1 MGETA
6 QRSAGGCNSV
16 SRYLELLA
24 ASSQRVGSSLCVGID
39 PDPAHLSPEHAASV
53 AGLREWLR
61 ILISATAQYAAAY
74 KVNLAFFEAYGADGA
89 ALAEEIRALTPAETP
104 LIMDVKRG
112 DIGNTVKAQ
121 ARALFDALGA
131 DAVTASPYLGIGAL
145 VPLLERDDRFV
156 YLLCRTS
163 NPESAE
169 LQELRLTAT
178 EAAPEEE
185 LYLRVARLAAA
196 RPEALAGR
204 IGLVAGATAGGA
216 FIKLREVAPSL
227 PLLVPGI
234 GAQGGDLAMVIQHG
248 GATAGG
254 AAGRFGG
261 GLLVNVGRG
270 ISGEASGAGE
280 TRRSASALEEAIHAR
295 AAEWGRR
302 LAILAP

>member
-1 MGETA
+1 M
-6 QRSAGGCNSV
+6 

-39 PDPAHLSPEHAASV
+39 PDPAHLLSEHEASV
-53 AGLREWLR
+53 AGLREWVGVLVK
-61 ILISATAQYAAAY
+61 ATVQYAAAY
-74 KVNLAFFEAYGADGA
+74 KVNLAFFEAYGAEGVA
-89 ALAEEIRALTPAETP
+89 VAEEIRAIIPINTP

-121 ARALFDALGA
+121 ARGLFDALSA
-131 DAVTASPYLGIGAL
+131 DAVTASPYLGIGSLA
-145 VPLLERDDRFV
+145 PLLERDDRFV

-216 FIKLREVAPSL
+216 FIKLREIAPSL

-234 GAQGGDLAMVIQHG
+234 GAQGGDLTMVTQHG

-270 ISGEASGAGE
+270 ISGEGSGAGVA
-280 TRRSASALEEAIHAR
+280 RLSAGALEEAIHAR

-302 LAILAP
+302 LAILAQ

>member
-1 MGETA
+1 M
-6 QRSAGGCNSV
+6 

-24 ASSQRVGSSLCVGID
+24 ASSQRVGSSLCIGID
-39 PDPAHLSPEHAASV
+39 PDPSHLSPEHAASV
-53 AGLREWLR
+53 AGLRAWVRL
-61 ILISATAQYAAAY
+61 LVKATAQYAAAY
-74 KVNLAFFEAYGADGA
+74 KVNLAFFEAYGADGIA
-89 ALAEEIRALTPAETP
+89 VAEEIRAIIPIETP

-145 VPLLERDDRFV
+145 APLLERDDRFV

-163 NPESAE
+163 NPEAAE

-178 EAAPEEE
+178 GDAPEEE

-204 IGLVAGATAGGA
+204 LGLVAGATAGGA
-216 FIKLREVAPSL
+216 FVKLREAVPSL

-234 GAQGGDLAMVIQHG
+234 GAQGGDLGMVTQHG

-280 TRRSASALEEAIHAR
+280 ARLSGGALEEAIHAR

-302 LAILAP
+302 LAILAS

>member
-1 MGETA
+1 M
-6 QRSAGGCNSV
+6 

-39 PDPAHLSPEHAASV
+39 PDPAHLAPEHAASV
-53 AGLREWLR
+53 AGLRVWVRL
-61 ILISATAQYAAAY
+61 LVTATAQYAAAY
-74 KVNLAFFEAYGADGA
+74 KVNLAFFEAYGAEGV

-104 LIMDVKRG
+104 IIMDVKRG

-145 VPLLERDDRFV
+145 APLLERDDRFV

-178 EAAPEEE
+178 GDAPEEE

-216 FIKLREVAPSL
+216 FVKLREAAPSL
-227 PLLVPGI
+227 PLLVPGV
-234 GAQGGDLAMVIQHG
+234 GAQGGDLTMVTQHG

-280 TRRSASALEEAIHAR
+280 ARLSAGALEEAIHAR

>member
-1 MGETA
+1 M
-6 QRSAGGCNSV
+6 

-24 ASSQRVGSSLCVGID
+24 ASSQRVGSTLCVGID

-53 AGLREWLR
+53 AGLREWVRL
-61 ILISATAQYAAAY
+61 LVTATAQYAAAY
-74 KVNLAFFEAYGADGA
+74 KVNLAFFEAYGAEGV

-104 LIMDVKRG
+104 IIMDVKRG

-145 VPLLERDDRFV
+145 APLLERDDRFV

-227 PLLVPGI
+227 PLLVPGV
-234 GAQGGDLAMVIQHG
+234 GAQGGDLTMVTQHG
-248 GATAGG
+248 GATAGA

-280 TRRSASALEEAIHAR
+280 ARLSADALEEGIRAR

>member
-1 MGETA
+1 M
-6 QRSAGGCNSV
+6 

-39 PDPAHLSPEHAASV
+39 PDPSHLLPEYASSV
-53 AGLREWLR
+53 AGLRRWARLV
-61 ILISATAQYAAAY
+61 IASTAEHAAAY
-74 KVNLAFFEAYGADGA
+74 KVNLAFFEAYGAEGIA
-89 ALAEEIRALTPAETP
+89 VAEEIRAIIPIETP

-145 VPLLERDDRFV
+145 TPLFERDDRFI

-163 NPESAE
+163 NPEAAE

-216 FIKLREVAPSL
+216 FVKLREAAPSL

-234 GAQGGDLAMVIQHG
+234 GAQGGDLAMVTQYG

-261 GLLVNVGRG
+261 GLIVNVGRG

-280 TRRSASALEEAIHAR
+280 ARLTGSALEEAIYAR

>member
-1 MGETA
+1 M
-6 QRSAGGCNSV
+6 SH
-16 SRYLELLA
+16 YLERLA

-39 PDPAHLSPEHAASV
+39 PDPSHLSPEYASSV
-53 AGLREWLR
+53 AGLREWVRL
-61 ILISATAQYAAAY
+61 LLTATAQYAAAY
-74 KVNLAFFEAYGADGA
+74 KVNLAFFEAYGAEGV

-104 LIMDVKRG
+104 IIMDVKRG

-145 VPLLERDDRFV
+145 APLLERDDRFV

-169 LQELRLTAT
+169 LQELRITAT
-178 EAAPEEE
+178 GDAPEEE

-216 FIKLREVAPSL
+216 FVKLREAAPSL
-227 PLLVPGI
+227 PLLVPGV
-234 GAQGGDLAMVIQHG
+234 GAQGGNLTMVTQHG

-270 ISGEASGAGE
+270 ISGEANAAGE
-280 TRRSASALEEAIHAR
+280 ARLSADALEETIHAR

>member
-1 MGETA
+1 M
-6 QRSAGGCNSV
+6 

-24 ASSQRVGSSLCVGID
+24 VSSQRVGSSLCVGID
-39 PDPAHLSPEHAASV
+39 PDPAHLSSEHEASV
-53 AGLREWLR
+53 AGLREWVGVLVK
-61 ILISATAQYAAAY
+61 ATAQYAAAY
-74 KVNLAFFEAYGADGA
+74 KVNLAFFEAYGAEGVA
-89 ALAEEIRALTPAETP
+89 VAEEIRAIIPINTP

-121 ARALFDALGA
+121 ARALFDALSA
-131 DAVTASPYLGIGAL
+131 DAVTASPYLGIGSLA
-145 VPLLERDDRFV
+145 PLLERDDRFV

-216 FIKLREVAPSL
+216 FIKLREIAPSL

-234 GAQGGDLAMVIQHG
+234 GAQGGDLTMVIQHG
-248 GATAGG
+248 GATAGS

-270 ISGEASGAGE
+270 ISGEGSGAGVA
-280 TRRSASALEEAIHAR
+280 RLSAGALEEAIHAR

-302 LAILAP
+302 LAILDS

>member
-1 MGETA
+1 M
-6 QRSAGGCNSV
+6 

-39 PDPAHLSPEHAASV
+39 PDPSHLSPEHAASV
-53 AGLREWLR
+53 AGLRAWVRL
-61 ILISATAQYAAAY
+61 LVKATSQYAAAY
-74 KVNLAFFEAYGADGA
+74 KVNLAFFEAYGAEGIA
-89 ALAEEIRALTPAETP
+89 VAEEIRAIIPIETP

-121 ARALFDALGA
+121 ARALFDVLGA

-145 VPLLERDDRFV
+145 APLFERDDRFV

-163 NPESAE
+163 NPEAAE

-216 FIKLREVAPSL
+216 FVKLRQAAPSL

-234 GAQGGDLAMVIQHG
+234 GAQGGDLAMVTQHG

-254 AAGRFGG
+254 TAGRFGG

-270 ISGEASGAGE
+270 ISGEASGAGGARL
-280 TRRSASALEEAIHAR
+280 TGGALEEAIHAR

-302 LAILAP
+302 LAILAS

>member
-1 MGETA
+1 M
-6 QRSAGGCNSV
+6 

-24 ASSQRVGSSLCVGID
+24 ASSHRVGSSLCVGID
-39 PDPAHLSPEHAASV
+39 PDPAHLSPEHAAS
-53 AGLREWLR
+53 ADGLRGWVSM
-61 ILISATAQYAAAY
+61 LINATAPYAAAY
-74 KVNLAFFEAYGADGA
+74 KVNLAFFEAYGAEGV
-89 ALAEEIRALTPAETP
+89 ALAEEIRALIHAETP

-131 DAVTASPYLGIGAL
+131 DAVTASPYLGIGSLA
-145 VPLLERDDRFV
+145 PLLEREDRFV

-163 NPESAE
+163 NSESTE

-178 EAAPEEE
+178 DDAPEEE
-185 LYLRVARLAAA
+185 LYLRVARLAAG
-196 RPEALAGR
+196 RPEALAER

-227 PLLVPGI
+227 PLLVPGV
-234 GAQGGDLAMVIQHG
+234 GAQGGDLEMVTQRG
-248 GATAGG
+248 GAVAGATAR
-254 AAGRFGG
+254 RFGG

-270 ISGEASGAGE
+270 ISAGASGDGEADL
-280 TRRSASALEEAIHAR
+280 SAVALEAAIHAR

>member
-1 MGETA
+1 M
-6 QRSAGGCNSV
+6 

-39 PDPAHLSPEHAASV
+39 PDPSHLSPEHAASV
-53 AGLREWLR
+53 AGLRAWVRL
-61 ILISATAQYAAAY
+61 LVTATAQYAAAY
-74 KVNLAFFEAYGADGA
+74 KVNLAFFEAYGADGIA
-89 ALAEEIRALTPAETP
+89 VAEEIRAIIPIETP

-145 VPLLERDDRFV
+145 APLFERDDRFV

-169 LQELRLTAT
+169 LQELRITAT
-178 EAAPEEE
+178 EDAPEEE

-216 FIKLREVAPSL
+216 FVKLREAAPSL

-234 GAQGGDLAMVIQHG
+234 GAQGGDLAMVAQYG

-280 TRRSASALEEAIHAR
+280 ARLTGGALEGAIHTR

-302 LAILAP
+302 LAILVA

>member
-1 MGETA
+1 M
-6 QRSAGGCNSV
+6 

-39 PDPAHLSPEHAASV
+39 PDPSHLSPEYASSV
-53 AGLREWLR
+53 AGLRRWAHLV
-61 ILISATAQYAAAY
+61 IASTADYAAAY
-74 KVNLAFFEAYGADGA
+74 KVNLAFFEAYGAEGIA
-89 ALAEEIRALTPAETP
+89 VAQEIRAIIPIETP

-121 ARALFDALGA
+121 ARALFEALGA

-163 NPESAE
+163 NPEAAE
-169 LQELRLTAT
+169 LQELRLIAT

-216 FIKLREVAPSL
+216 FVKLREAAPSL
-227 PLLVPGI
+227 PLLVPGV
-234 GAQGGDLAMVIQHG
+234 GAQGGDLAMVAQHG

-254 AAGRFGG
+254 VAGRFGG

-270 ISGEASGAGE
+270 ISGETSGAGE
-280 TRRSASALEEAIHAR
+280 ARLTGGALEEAIHAR

>member
-1 MGETA
+1 M
-6 QRSAGGCNSV
+6 
-16 SRYLELLA
+16 SRYLERLA

-39 PDPAHLSPEHAASV
+39 PDPAHLSAQHAATVS
-53 AGLREWLR
+53 GLREWVR
-61 ILISATAQYAAAY
+61 VLIRATAQYAAAY
-74 KVNLAFFEAYGADGA
+74 KVNLAFFEAYGADGIA
-89 ALAEEIRALTPAETP
+89 AAQEIRAIVPIETP

-121 ARALFDALGA
+121 ARALFQTLGA

-145 VPLLERDDRFV
+145 APLFDHDDRFV

-163 NPESAE
+163 NPESGE

-178 EAAPEEE
+178 DDAPEEE
-185 LYLRVARLAAA
+185 LYLRIARLAAA
-196 RPEALAGR
+196 RPEAVTGR
-204 IGLVAGATAGGA
+204 IGLVAGATVGGA
-216 FIKLREVAPSL
+216 FVKLREAAPSL

-234 GAQGGDLAMVIQHG
+234 GAQGGDLAMVVQHG
-248 GATAGG
+248 GAMTGPVAE
-254 AAGRFGG
+254 RFGG

-270 ISGEASGAGE
+270 IAGGANGPE
-280 TRRSASALEEAIHAR
+280 EERLSAGALEEAIHAR

>member
-1 MGETA
+1 M
-6 QRSAGGCNSV
+6 

-24 ASSQRVGSSLCVGID
+24 ASSERVGSSLCVGID
-39 PDPAHLSPEHAASV
+39 PDPSHLSPEHAASV
-53 AGLREWLR
+53 AGLREWVRL
-61 ILISATAQYAAAY
+61 LVTATAQYAAAY
-74 KVNLAFFEAYGADGA
+74 KVNLAFFEAYGAEGV

-104 LIMDVKRG
+104 IIMDVKRG

-121 ARALFDALGA
+121 ARALFDALDA

-145 VPLLERDDRFV
+145 SPLLERDDRFV

-178 EAAPEEE
+178 GGAPEEE

-204 IGLVAGATAGGA
+204 IGLVAGAKAGGA
-216 FIKLREVAPSL
+216 FGKLREAAPSL

-234 GAQGGDLAMVIQHG
+234 GAQGGDLAMVAQHG

-270 ISGEASGAGE
+270 ISGEASAAGE
-280 TRRSASALEEAIHAR
+280 ARLTGGALEEAIHAR